1 MEIKNELGKELKDK
15 QLGYNH
21 KIKEAKEIDAK
32 LKIISTDIN
41 DKKRRFGHKKSILDD
56 LNR

>member
-15 QLGYNH
+15 QLGYNQ

-32 LKIISTDIN
+32 PQIIFADIN

>member
-15 QLGYNH
+15 LLGYNQ

-32 LKIISTDIN
+32 LKIISADIN
-41 DKKRRFGHKKSILDD
+41 NKK
-56 LNR
+56 

>member
-1 MEIKNELGKELKDK
+1 MEIKNELGKELRDK
-15 QLGYNH
+15 QLGYNQ

-32 LKIISTDIN
+32 LKIISADIN
-41 DKKRRFGHKKSILDD
+41 NKKRRFGHKKSILDD